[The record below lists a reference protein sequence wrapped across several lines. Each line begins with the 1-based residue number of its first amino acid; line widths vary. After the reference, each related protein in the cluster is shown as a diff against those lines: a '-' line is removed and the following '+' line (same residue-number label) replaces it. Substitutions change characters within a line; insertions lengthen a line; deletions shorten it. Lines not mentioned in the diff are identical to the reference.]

1 MDGMPKRLMY
11 GLFVATCSHVKL
23 KDPNRASHDRLQK
36 IYRRFAGS
44 TVMTI
49 SLHKYMYSTTVYR
62 YLYKY
67 LYFYILKS
75 YMITRTS
82 RFSATLRHVEG

>member
-1 MDGMPKRLMY
+1 
-11 GLFVATCSHVKL
+11 
-23 KDPNRASHDRLQK
+23 
-36 IYRRFAGS
+36 
-44 TVMTI
+44 MTI

-82 RFSATLRHVEG
+82 RFSATLRHVEGWTFLQVDPRDTLLQVLFIL